1 MSDGYKAN
9 VINSFGGDPDG
20 VLTPY
25 FQRFT
30 PDMMDFA
37 GPVSAPAAPVA
48 APTGGLYAAPIGYT
62 AQSAYT
68 PLDPDAYKNYKK
80 EGAQKLNADVTR
92 AQWAD
97 YETRFQPVENIALG
111 LMRGKNTADLGYD
124 LERTRQTIDS
134 TAANYQ
140 AQQGRAMDRF
150 GLGMKGGIGGTVDTA
165 SAMVGGLNAAR
176 FADEARRMNMI
187 SGGSGGGE

>member
-9 VINSFGGDPDG
+9 VLNSFGGDPDG

-30 PDMMDFA
+30 PDMMDF
-37 GPVSAPAAPVA
+37 GAPAAAPA
-48 APTGGLYAAPIGYT
+48 PAPTGGLYAAPIGYT
-62 AQSAYT
+62 PQSAYT
-68 PLDPDAYKNYKK
+68 PLDPNAYQNYKK

-97 YETRFQPVENIALG
+97 YEARFQPVENIALG

-140 AQQGRAMDRF
+140 GQQSRAMDRY
-150 GLGMKGGIGGTVDTA
+150 GLGTKGGIAGTIDTA

-176 FADEARRMNMI
+176 FADESRRLNMI
-187 SGGSGGGE
+187 SGGGGGE